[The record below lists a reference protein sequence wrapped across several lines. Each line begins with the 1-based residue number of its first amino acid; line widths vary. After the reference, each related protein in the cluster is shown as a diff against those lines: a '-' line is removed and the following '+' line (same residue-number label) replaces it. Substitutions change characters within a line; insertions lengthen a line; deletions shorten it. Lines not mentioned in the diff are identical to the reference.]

1 MRGNAT
7 RGFTLAFGEFGL
19 KAQGRGWLT
28 ARQIEAARK
37 AISRYAHRMG
47 SGKGDITDYVAVI
60 TPGRIIFEIAGVSS
74 EIAKTAFARASA
86 KLPFDVKFVSKEQI

>member
-1 MRGNAT
+1 
-7 RGFTLAFGEFGL
+7 
-19 KAQGRGWLT
+19 
-28 ARQIEAARK
+28 
-37 AISRYAHRMG
+37 MG